1 MNHTMSAVGGRA
13 TPVENRPM
21 PCRRSHSRAAAPY
34 YRARAASSAGDRR
47 WSVRAASQHRAPP
60 GAPSS
65 AAPPTSAR
73 PSPRSYSSTA
83 QRSGYSFSWSHS
95 RRTASSRMYG
105 THRAILDM
113 APTSKGVEPA
123 AIPGRFTSWRPEY
136 KRMRPVLPVLITRS
150 LRKDLRDARDEANL
164 CGQ

>member
-1 MNHTMSAVGGRA
+1 
-13 TPVENRPM
+13 
-21 PCRRSHSRAAAPY
+21 
-34 YRARAASSAGDRR
+34 
-47 WSVRAASQHRAPP
+47 
-60 GAPSS
+60 
-65 AAPPTSAR
+65 
-73 PSPRSYSSTA
+73 
-83 QRSGYSFSWSHS
+83 
-95 RRTASSRMYG
+95 MYG